1 MNKFLVLGNRVPY
14 EYFLTKGKGE
24 SNAGSEGLPYE
35 TGSYDAALNDAGIQ
49 NTNVIEYTSVI
60 PVGAKEISKE
70 EGLKRLNWGE
80 VLEVI
85 KAQAN
90 GKRGEHISAAVMTTT
105 IIDPKGNY
113 LGGFACEYSGSGTK
127 KEAEDSLIISIA
139 GMIKRRGYG
148 NIKGEAKMYK
158 NNTTDTGYIIHPGK
172 IFYYDD
178 IKITQEHGSVF
189 TAICFVSYR
198 LPHLTDALDV
208 YQDLIIDKSVAF
220 VKPNITMKIKKSKK
234 SKKSTFKKSGA
245 KV

>member
-1 MNKFLVLGNRVPY
+1 MANFLVLGNRVAY
-14 EYFLTKGKGE
+14 EYFMTKGKGE
-24 SNAGSEGLPYE
+24 SSAGSEGLPYE

-105 IIDPKGNY
+105 IIDPGNY
-113 LGGFACEYSGSGTK
+113 LGGFACEYSGSGTR
-127 KEAEDSLIISIA
+127 KESEDSLILSIA

-148 NIKGEAKMYK
+148 NIKGRTTIYK
-158 NNTTDTGYIIHPGK
+158 DNITDTGYKIHPGK
-172 IFYYDD
+172 IFIYDD
-178 IKITQEHGSVF
+178 IKVSEEHGTVF
-189 TAICFVSYR
+189 CAICFVSHRY
-198 LPHLTDALDV
+198 PHLTDAPDV
-208 YQDLIIDKSVAF
+208 YASLTIDKSIAF
-220 VKPNITMKIKKSKK
+220 VKSNNKTMKNTGGKRRKRYTKK
-234 SKKSTFKKSGA
+234 
-245 KV
+245 

>member
-1 MNKFLVLGNRVPY
+1 MNNFLVLGNRVPY

-49 NTNVIEYTSVI
+49 NSNVIEYTSVI
-60 PVGAKEISKE
+60 PVGAIEIPRE
-70 EGLKRLNWGE
+70 EGLKRINWGE

-105 IIDPKGNY
+105 IIDPNGNY
-113 LGGFACEYSGSGTK
+113 LGGFACEYSGSGTR
-127 KEAEDSLIISIA
+127 KEAEDSLIISIS

-148 NIKGEAKMYK
+148 NIKGQAKMYK
-158 NNTTDTGYIIHPGK
+158 DNITDTGYRIHPGK

-178 IKITQEHGSVF
+178 IDVKEEHGSVF

-198 LPHLTDALDV
+198 YPHLKNAPDV
-208 YQDLIIDKSVAF
+208 YCDLQIDKSIAF
-220 VKPNITMKIKKSKK
+220 VRNNKTMKIRKGKKHRKK
-234 SKKSTFKKSGA
+234 
-245 KV
+245 